1 MPSDWYQEVEATVPV
16 TQGDLMFNCLLIAW
30 KPEPFDSIERRTG
43 LTRQIDTI
51 EADVVV
57 MTQACDLEQD
67 KVSNVVVCPHF
78 SLSEYREDW
87 EAEMTRKHQNPT
99 TKAWKSHCEDIC
111 DGYVWNLAMLNAHN
125 SSSQSTEHRIVN
137 FHHVF
142 TLPRSF
148 IESLLR
154 EGACRRLRLL
164 PPYRE
169 HLSQA
174 FARFFMRV
182 GLPISVTRAW

>member
-1 MPSDWYQEVEATVPV
+1 MPSDWDQEVEATVRV
-16 TQGDLMFNCLLIAW
+16 TQGDLIFNCLLIAW
-30 KPEPFDSIERRTG
+30 SPEPFDGTEQRTSLKRRT
-43 LTRQIDTI
+43 DTI

-78 SLSEYREDW
+78 SLAEYREDW
-87 EAEMTRKHQNPT
+87 EAEMRRRHQNPT
-99 TKAWKSHCEDIC
+99 TKAWKSHCDDIC

-125 SSSQSTEHRIVN
+125 GSAQSTHHRIVD

-148 IESLLR
+148 LESLLI
-154 EGACRRLRLL
+154 EGVCRPLRLL

-174 FARFFMRV
+174 FARFFMRL
-182 GLPISVTRAW
+182 GLPMSVTPAW